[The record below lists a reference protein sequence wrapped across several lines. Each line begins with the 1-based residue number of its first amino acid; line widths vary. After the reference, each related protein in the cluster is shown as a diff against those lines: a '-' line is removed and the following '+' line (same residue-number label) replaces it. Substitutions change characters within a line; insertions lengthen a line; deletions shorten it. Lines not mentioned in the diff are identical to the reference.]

1 MRLTMTIVALLILW
15 STQTW
20 SITIYQYS
28 VFINSPDL
36 GLSSFEDTQIDLE
49 LNASNNFA
57 DAGLDVTFN
66 NSLNVDDIG
75 NVSWRVVNNSGRDLT
90 DVSFFGFLDADIDES
105 INTFFNE
112 SGALVSITGA
122 GASDTAAD
130 SWEIDEPGFVLGDIY
145 DNILA
150 GILDNLNAVTA
161 GLEDDVSLAL
171 GFSIGTLLSGQSLLA
186 KFDISLN
193 NIGGLSHTDPDSNIT
208 FYFNGSVALQYVND
222 IPEPGIFLLFVT
234 GLAGAMMRISPRL
247 YQSP

>member
-49 LNASNNFA
+49 FNASNNFA
-57 DAGLDVTFN
+57 TVGLDVTFT
-66 NSLNVDDIG
+66 NSLNLDDIG
-75 NVSWRVVNNSGRDLT
+75 NVSWQVVNNSGRDLT

-105 INTFFNE
+105 INNFFNE

-130 SWEIDEPGFVLGDIY
+130 SWEIDEPGFC
-145 DNILA
+145 
-150 GILDNLNAVTA
+150 
-161 GLEDDVSLAL
+161 
-171 GFSIGTLLSGQSLLA
+171 FW
-186 KFDISLN
+186 
-193 NIGGLSHTDPDSNIT
+193 
-208 FYFNGSVALQYVND
+208 
-222 IPEPGIFLLFVT
+222 
-234 GLAGAMMRISPRL
+234 
-247 YQSP
+247 

>member
-15 STQTW
+15 STHTW

-49 LNASNNFA
+49 FNASNNFA
-57 DAGLDVTFN
+57 NVGLDVTFT
-66 NSLNVDDIG
+66 NSLNLDDIG
-75 NVSWRVVNNSGRDLT
+75 NVSWQVVNNSGRDLT

-105 INTFFNE
+105 INNFFNE
-112 SGALVSITGA
+112 SGELVSITGA

-130 SWEIDEPGFVLGDIY
+130 SWEIDEPGFVFGDIY

-150 GILDNLNAVTA
+150 GILDNFNAVPA
-161 GLEDDVSLAL
+161 GFEEDVSLAL
-171 GFSIGTLLSGQSLLA
+171 GFDIGTLLSGQSLLA
-186 KFDISLN
+186 SFDISLN
-193 NIGGLSHTDPDSNIT
+193 NIGGLSHTDSDSNIT
-208 FYFNGSVALQYVND
+208 FYLNGSVALQHVND

-247 YQSP
+247 YQTP

>member
-112 SGALVSITGA
+112 SGALVSINGA